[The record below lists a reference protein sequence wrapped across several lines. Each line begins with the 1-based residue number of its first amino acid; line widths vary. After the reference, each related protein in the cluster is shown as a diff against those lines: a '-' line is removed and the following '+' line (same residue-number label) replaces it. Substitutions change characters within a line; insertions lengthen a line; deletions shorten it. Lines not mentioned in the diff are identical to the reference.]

1 MKDEFSETFDEEK
14 ERIFSETFAESVKKI
29 LDKVYSSDKKI
40 IDLLE
45 EEKKEG
51 KSDLQNNLKEWD
63 LRHGGDYINGGINR
77 NIKNYKFSEKK
88 KKNISDSLKLYNM
101 KKKGLA

>member
-1 MKDEFSETFDEEK
+1 MEIYDE
-14 ERIFSETFAESVKKI
+14 FSETFAESVKKI

-51 KSDLQNNLKEWD
+51 KSDLQRNLNEWD
-63 LRHGGDYINGGINR
+63 FRHGLDYSALTYDASTP
-77 NIKNYKFSEKK
+77 K
-88 KKNISDSLKLYNM
+88 
-101 KKKGLA
+101 